1 MNRIK
6 TLFSSPLFL
15 IVGILVTGGGALAA
29 IFPAADYITDRSSS
43 TTDNFYLGGAL
54 MALLAIS
61 AVFEAFLVIRLV
73 WGARAIEGIDKVRA
87 DKREEEDDDIME
99 VRSMRVTGMKKALI
113 FGALLAANILVFDQ
127 IGSGILVT
135 ATRRNHVLTQLRSDD
150 PKDRSNAVTDAIQLV
165 GDKEVAAALGRV
177 LETPGEAR
185 EWAAYA
191 AGVRCDLSLRDQLA
205 DLLRTGTGRERA
217 AGAVALARLKDP
229 GLLRLAIDAF
239 PEAGEFKADI
249 LIAMG
254 MKGKLSGVRSDS
266 DLEEAGR
273 FLSGLL
279 EEGKLDKAQTRLAV
293 WVLGQLESP
302 EGLKYLKGL
311 LSPET
316 DTTTLCVTLES
327 LGKIS
332 EAASCD
338 DMMALFPKLDH
349 KERCLE
355 LVAADFTG
363 HEVLLC
369 GGLNLLQRVLREIAR
384 LGDDQQTIALERISV
399 NESYPEDVRKMAAD
413 IAFQMRYKPLQHP
426 VQQK

>member
-6 TLFSSPLFL
+6 TLFASPLFL

-29 IFPAADYITDRSSS
+29 IFPAADYITNRSSS

-54 MALLAIS
+54 MALLAIL
-61 AVFEAFLVIRLV
+61 ATFEAFLVIRLV
-73 WGARAIEGIDKVRA
+73 WGAQAIRGIDKVKA
-87 DKREEEDDDIME
+87 DKIDDDDDLLE
-99 VRSMRVTGMKKALI
+99 VRSMRVTGMKKALV
-113 FGALLAANILVFDQ
+113 FGVLLAVNIIGFDQ
-127 IGSGILVT
+127 IGSGILIT
-135 ATRRNHVLTQLRSDD
+135 ATRRIHVLTQLRSDD
-150 PKDRSNAVTDAIQLV
+150 PQDRSNAVTDAIQLV
-165 GDKEVAAALGRV
+165 GDREVAAALGKV

-191 AGVRCDLSLRDQLA
+191 AGVRYDLSLRDQLA
-205 DLLRTGTGRERA
+205 ELLRTGTGRERA
-217 AGAVALARLKDP
+217 AGAVALARFKDP
-229 GLLRLAIDAF
+229 ELLRLAIDAF

-254 MKGKLSGVRSDS
+254 MKGKLGGLRSEL

-279 EEGKLDKAQTRLAV
+279 EEGKLDKVQTRLAV

-302 EGLKYLKGL
+302 QGLKYLKGL

-327 LGKIS
+327 LGRIS

-349 KERCLE
+349 QERCPE

-369 GGLNLLQRVLREIAR
+369 GGLNLLQRILREIAR
-384 LGDDQQTIALERISV
+384 IGDDQQKIALERISV
-399 NESYPEDVRKMAAD
+399 NESYPEDVRKMAAE

-426 VQQK
+426 VQQQ